1 VGHGQEDQELQ
12 DHQGLHRTVLQLPQ
26 REGLSI
32 AAGGE
37 RGYRPLL
44 WNETLAVRAGF
55 GAILSARAFK
65 PLGLHMAIDTRSTS
79 AASAAQG
86 TAVAVLAAISVC
98 HMLNDVIQ
106 SLIVALY
113 PMIKQSLG
121 LDFRQIGLIT
131 FTFTFTASLLQ
142 PLVGY
147 VTDRYPTPYS
157 LVLGMGCSLLGLII
171 AAFAST
177 YGLVLVAVGLIGMG
191 SSVFHPESSRVAR
204 LASGGQHGL
213 AQSVFQVGGNFGTA
227 LGPLLAAFVV
237 LPYGQGSVAW
247 FSIVALIGMV
257 MLASIGSWYGKTLK
271 FNKSKVRPSESEA
284 IHELTHGKVRK
295 SFAILMAL
303 TFSKDFYLVSITSF
317 YTFYLIHT
325 FGLSVQSAQL
335 YLFLFLFSVAAGTV
349 IGGPIG
355 DRIGTRRVI
364 WWSIL
369 GVLPFTLA
377 LPYVG
382 LLGTAILSVII
393 GLILASAHPAI
404 IVYAQSLIPGRVGM
418 VAGLFFGLAFGVAGI
433 GAAFLG
439 WLADQ
444 TSIGFVYHVCAFL
457 PAIGLLAAFLPEM
470 AKPKIPAKR
479 AKR

>member
-1 VGHGQEDQELQ
+1 MTA
-12 DHQGLHRTVLQLPQ
+12 RT
-26 REGLSI
+26 
-32 AAGGE
+32 GG
-37 RGYRPLL
+37 
-44 WNETLAVRAGF
+44 T
-55 GAILSARAFK
+55 
-65 PLGLHMAIDTRSTS
+65 
-79 AASAAQG
+79 AASPAAQK
-86 TAVAVLAAISVC
+86 TAVAVLATISIC
-98 HMLNDVIQ
+98 HLLNDVIQ

-113 PMIKQSLG
+113 PMIKQSLA

-131 FTFTFTASLLQ
+131 FTFTFTASVLQ
-142 PLVGY
+142 PLVGF

-157 LVLGMGCSLLGLII
+157 LVAGMGCSLLGLLI

-227 LGPLLAAFVV
+227 LGPLLAAFIV
-237 LPYGQGSVAW
+237 LPFGQGSIAW
-247 FSIVALIGMV
+247 FSIGALIGMV
-257 MLASIGSWYGKTLK
+257 MLAVIGSWYGRTLK
-271 FNKSKVRPSESEA
+271 FNNAAPTKEREA
-284 IHELTHGKVRK
+284 IHELTHGKVRR
-295 SFAILMAL
+295 SVAILMAL

-325 FGLSVQSAQL
+325 FGLSVRSAQL

-439 WLADQ
+439 WLADA
-444 TSIGFVYHVCAFL
+444 TSITFVYHVCAFL
-457 PAIGLLAAFLPEM
+457 PAIGLLAVFLPEM
-470 AKPKIPAKR
+470 AKPKRAPARRK
-479 AKR
+479 K

>member
-1 VGHGQEDQELQ
+1 
-12 DHQGLHRTVLQLPQ
+12 
-26 REGLSI
+26 
-32 AAGGE
+32 
-37 RGYRPLL
+37 
-44 WNETLAVRAGF
+44 
-55 GAILSARAFK
+55 
-65 PLGLHMAIDTRSTS
+65 MAIE
-79 AASAAQG
+79 ASRPEATAPAQK

-98 HMLNDVIQ
+98 HLLNDVIQ

-113 PMIKQSLG
+113 PMIKESLS

-142 PLVGY
+142 PVVGY

-157 LVLGMGCSLLGLII
+157 LVAGMGCSLLGLLI
-171 AAFAST
+171 AAFATT

-227 LGPLLAAFVV
+227 LGPLLAAFIV
-237 LPYGQGSVAW
+237 LPYGQSSIAW
-247 FSIVALIGMV
+247 FSAVALLAMV
-257 MLASIGSWYGKTLK
+257 LLAGIGSWYGKTLRL
-271 FNKSKVRPSESEA
+271 NNHRPHPSELEA
-284 IHELTHGKVRK
+284 IHEVTHGKVGR
-295 SFAILMAL
+295 SVAILMAL

-317 YTFYLIHT
+317 YIFYLIHT
-325 FGLSVQSAQL
+325 FDLSVQSAQL
-335 YLFLFLFSVAAGTV
+335 YLFLFLFAVAAGTV

-364 WWSIL
+364 WWSIF

-377 LPYVG
+377 LPYAG
-382 LLGTAILSVII
+382 LVGTAVLSVII

-444 TSIGFVYHVCAFL
+444 TSITFVYHVCAFL

-470 AKPKIPAKR
+470 AKPSARPNR
-479 AKR
+479 NGR

>member
-1 VGHGQEDQELQ
+1 M
-12 DHQGLHRTVLQLPQ
+12 
-26 REGLSI
+26 
-32 AAGGE
+32 
-37 RGYRPLL
+37 
-44 WNETLAVRAGF
+44 
-55 GAILSARAFK
+55 AFK
-65 PLGLHMAIDTRSTS
+65 IGKTAG
-79 AASAAQG
+79 ASAG
-86 TAVAVLAAISVC
+86 RETAVAVLAAISIC
-98 HMLNDVIQ
+98 HLLNDVIQ

-113 PMIKQSLG
+113 PIYKQSLA

-157 LVLGMGCSLLGLII
+157 LVAGMGCSLLGLLI

-227 LGPLLAAFVV
+227 LGPLLAAFIV
-237 LPYGQGSVAW
+237 LPYGQTSIAW
-247 FSIVALIGMV
+247 FSIVALIAMIL
-257 MLASIGSWYGKTLK
+257 LAGIGSWYGRTLK
-271 FNKSKVRPSESEA
+271 FNNTAAHPTEREA

-295 SFAILMAL
+295 SIAILMAL

-325 FGLSVQSAQL
+325 FGLSVKSAQL
-335 YLFLFLFSVAAGTV
+335 YLFLFLFAVAAGTV
-349 IGGPIG
+349 IGGPVG

-439 WLADQ
+439 WLADK
-444 TSIGFVYHVCAFL
+444 TSISFVYHVCAFL

-470 AKPKIPAKR
+470 AKPRR
-479 AKR
+479 AAPSQKTRRKT

>member
-1 VGHGQEDQELQ
+1 MTA
-12 DHQGLHRTVLQLPQ
+12 RT
-26 REGLSI
+26 
-32 AAGGE
+32 GG
-37 RGYRPLL
+37 
-44 WNETLAVRAGF
+44 T
-55 GAILSARAFK
+55 
-65 PLGLHMAIDTRSTS
+65 
-79 AASAAQG
+79 AASPAAQK
-86 TAVAVLAAISVC
+86 TAVAVLATISIC
-98 HMLNDVIQ
+98 HLLNDVIQ

-113 PMIKQSLG
+113 PMIKQSLA

-131 FTFTFTASLLQ
+131 FTFTFTASVLQ
-142 PLVGY
+142 PLVGF

-157 LVLGMGCSLLGLII
+157 LVAGMGCSLLGLLI

-227 LGPLLAAFVV
+227 LGPLLAAFIV
-237 LPYGQGSVAW
+237 LPFGQGSIAW
-247 FSIVALIGMV
+247 FSIGALIGMV
-257 MLASIGSWYGKTLK
+257 MLAAIGSWYGRTLK
-271 FNKSKVRPSESEA
+271 FNNAAPTKEREA

-295 SFAILMAL
+295 SVAILMAL

-325 FGLSVQSAQL
+325 FGLSVRSAQL

-349 IGGPIG
+349 LGGPIG
-355 DRIGTRRVI
+355 DRMGTRRVI

-439 WLADQ
+439 WLADA
-444 TSIGFVYHVCAFL
+444 TSITFVYHVCAFL
-457 PAIGLLAAFLPEM
+457 PAIGLLAVFLPEM
-470 AKPKIPAKR
+470 AKPKRAPARRK
-479 AKR
+479 K